1 MVATSSI
8 VSARI
13 HPAIGIAR
21 IGNSPEGYFVGP
33 EVPHPVPPPPG
44 GYKDPEGRLKRQ
56 AAQFRIYGYDSEGR
70 VVAELT
76 TAEADISW
84 TVHVANKKAAWYD
97 FVVALDI
104 PEAAGTHA
112 PLRNS
117 WVPTADRH
125 KLIIDPGP
133 RTVSGAGQRSSPFD
147 SGTFFETPVYLGELR
162 TDDAGRLLF
171 LGGRGVSG
179 SPFAGNTMTTF
190 ANNSGWY
197 DDISDGPVTATVT
210 VGGREIPVEPAW
222 VVTAPPDYGPQIV
235 TVQTMYDV
243 IYDALAGLS
252 LPKQSKPSFTDDILP
267 LLRQFNDSQWVN
279 KGFFVEF
286 GWGAPNDF
294 LRPDMLARLAAPGDT
309 FQELRR
315 RVFYMFRVPGAKEVQ
330 PLLWPPIYGDAF
342 GNFDD
347 SPRAYFAITDT
358 LYGYLSQWVDG
369 NFVADYDP
377 DRRTPA
383 SLADVAL
390 PLQPATLDRAALHF
404 CMGGPFHPGCEMT
417 WPMRQAS
424 MYGAPFRLKH
434 APPRLDE
441 PAYGPFLTQALVTSD
456 DGPLSQNGPG
466 DISRWMAIP
475 WQEDTASCRSGY
487 PTTVYPDPYTP
498 TFWPSRVPNQ
508 VLTEADYATVMN
520 TRLSLEER
528 TAAFNTRANWLRG
541 LHLRAPYVHQ
551 ITKMVSDFGELGIVE
566 KRDGPG
572 DPAFPEHLYVETQA
586 TIVKPPSDAEARLEA
601 VPEEADLP
609 AVSEDFARAR
619 FGGRAR
625 R

>member
-1 MVATSSI
+1 MVMSSV

-21 IGNSPEGYFVGP
+21 IGNSPDEYFIGP
-33 EVPHPVPPPPG
+33 ETLHPVPPPG

-56 AAQFRIYGYDSEGR
+56 AAQFRIYGYDAEGR
-70 VVAELT
+70 VVGELT
-76 TAEADISW
+76 SGQADIAW

-104 PEAAGTHA
+104 PEAAATHA

-117 WVPTADRH
+117 WVANDDRH
-125 KLIIDPGP
+125 KLVIDPGP
-133 RTVSGAGQRSSPFD
+133 RTVTGAGQPASPFD
-147 SGTFFETPVYLGELR
+147 TGRFFDTPVYLGEIR

-179 SPFAGNTMTTF
+179 SPFPGNTMTTF
-190 ANNSGWY
+190 ANNSGWH

-210 VGGREIPVEPAW
+210 IGGRQIPVEPAW
-222 VVTAPPDYGPQIV
+222 VVTAPPDYGPEIV

-243 IYDALAGLS
+243 VYDALAGLS
-252 LPKQSKPSFTDDILP
+252 IPTKPKPSFMDDIFP

-294 LRPDMLARLAAPGDT
+294 LRPDMLARLSAPGDT

-315 RVFYMFRVPGAKEVQ
+315 RVFYMFRVPGATQVE

-342 GNFDD
+342 GNFDN
-347 SPRAYFAITDT
+347 SPRTYFTITGT
-358 LYGYLSQWVDG
+358 LYGYLTQWVAGD
-369 NFVADYDP
+369 FVADYDP
-377 DRRTPA
+377 DRTTPT

-390 PLQPATLDRAALHF
+390 DRQPEMLDKAALHF

-434 APPRLDE
+434 VRSGLVE
-441 PAYGPFLTQALVTSD
+441 PSYGPFLTQALATAD

-475 WQEDTASCRSGY
+475 WQADTASCRSGY
-487 PTTVYPDPYTP
+487 PTAVYPDPYTP

-508 VLTEADYATVMN
+508 VLTEEDYGTVMN
-520 TRLSLEER
+520 RDLPIATR
-528 TAAFNTRANWLRG
+528 TAAFNKRANWLRG
-541 LHLRAPYVHQ
+541 LNLKAPYVHQ
-551 ITKMVSDFGELGIVE
+551 ITKMVTDFGELGIVE

-572 DPAFPEHLYVETQA
+572 DADFPPAFYVETQA
-586 TIVKPPSDAEARLEA
+586 TIVRPPAGAKALLKA
-601 VPEEADLP
+601 APEQADVP
-609 AVSEDFARAR
+609 AVSEDFAQAR

>member
-1 MVATSSI
+1 MALASV

-21 IGNSPEGYFVGP
+21 IGNSPEDYFIGP

-44 GYKDPEGRLKRQ
+44 GYKDAEGQLKRQ
-56 AAQFRIYGYDSEGR
+56 AAQFRIYGYDAEGR

-76 TAEADISW
+76 TDNSDIAW
-84 TVHVANKKAAWYD
+84 AVHVANKKAAWYD
-97 FVVALDI
+97 FVMALDI

-117 WVPTADRH
+117 WVASADRH
-125 KLIIDPGP
+125 KLIIDPGR
-133 RTVSGAGQRSSPFD
+133 RTVSGKSRTSSPFD
-147 SGTFFETPVYLGELR
+147 TGTFFDTRVYLGELR

-179 SPFAGNTMTTF
+179 SPFPGNTMTTF

-197 DDISDGPVTATVT
+197 DDISDGPVTAV
-210 VGGREIPVEPAW
+210 VKIRGREIPVEPAW
-222 VVTAPPDYGPQIV
+222 VVTGPPNYGPEIV

-243 IYDALAGLS
+243 VYDALAGLS
-252 LPKQSKPSFTDDILP
+252 IEPKPKPSFMDDILP
-267 LLRQFNDSQWVN
+267 LLKQFNDSQWVN

-294 LRPDMLARLAAPGDT
+294 LRPEILAKLSAPGET

-315 RVFYMFRVPGAKEVQ
+315 RVFYMFRDPGSREVQ

-347 SPRAYFAITDT
+347 SPQAYFAVTKT
-358 LYGYLSQWVDG
+358 LYGYLKKWFEGD
-369 NFVADYDP
+369 FVSDYDP
-377 DRRTPA
+377 NRSAPA
-383 SLADVAL
+383 RLADVAL
-390 PLQPATLDRAALHF
+390 QLQPGMLDRAALHF

-424 MYGAPFRLKH
+424 MYGAPFRIKH
-434 APPRLDE
+434 VREKMVE
-441 PAYGPFLTQALVTSD
+441 PAYGRFLTQALVTSD
-456 DGPLSQNGPG
+456 DGPLSQSGPG

-475 WQEDTASCRSGY
+475 WQADTASCRSGY

-498 TFWPSRVPNQ
+498 TFWPARVPNQ
-508 VLTEADYATVMN
+508 VLTEDDYRIVMD
-520 TRLSLEER
+520 RQLPIDAR
-528 TAAFNTRANWLRG
+528 TAAFNNRENWLRG
-541 LHLRAPYVHQ
+541 LNLKAPYVHQ

-566 KRDGPG
+566 KHQGPG
-572 DPAFPEHLYVETQA
+572 DPEFPPEIYVETQA
-586 TIVKPPSDAEARLEA
+586 TIVKAPRAVEPPLAA
-601 VPEEADLP
+601 VPQKTPAGP

>member
-1 MVATSSI
+1 MATPPI

-21 IGNSPEGYFVGP
+21 IGNSPEDYFIGP
-33 EVPHPVPPPPG
+33 EIPHPVPPPG
-44 GYKDPEGRLKRQ
+44 GYKDGEGRLKRQ
-56 AAQFRIYGYDSEGR
+56 AAQFRIYGYDAQGN

-76 TAEADISW
+76 ADQADICW
-84 TVHVANKKAAWYD
+84 TVHVANTKAAWYD

-104 PEAAGTHA
+104 PEAAQTQA

-117 WVPTADRH
+117 WVAAADRH
-125 KLIIDPGP
+125 KLVIDPGP
-133 RTVSGAGQRSSPFD
+133 RTVSGAGQQSSPFD
-147 SGTFFETPVYLGELR
+147 TGRFFDTPVYLGELR
-162 TDDAGRLLF
+162 TDEAGRLLF

-179 SPFAGNTMTTF
+179 SPFPGNTMTTF
-190 ANNSGWY
+190 ANNSGWH

-210 VGGREIPVEPAW
+210 IGGREIPVEPAW
-222 VVTAPPDYGPQIV
+222 VVTAPPDYGPEIV

-243 IYDALAGLS
+243 VYDALAGLS
-252 LPKQSKPSFTDDILP
+252 IPAKPKPSFMDDIFP

-294 LRPDMLARLAAPGDT
+294 LRPGMLARLSAPGAT
-309 FQELRR
+309 FEELRR
-315 RVFYMFRVPGAKEVQ
+315 RVFYMFRVPGSKDVQ

-347 SPRAYFAITDT
+347 SPRVYLAITDT
-358 LYGYLSQWVDG
+358 LYGYLKQWVAGD
-369 NFVADYDP
+369 FVSDYDP
-377 DRRTPA
+377 DRSIPT

-390 PLQPATLDRAALHF
+390 DLQPATLDRAALHF

-417 WPMRQAS
+417 WPMRQAQ

-434 APPRLDE
+434 APSRLVA
-441 PAYGPFLTQALVTSD
+441 PTYGPVLTQAIVTST
-456 DGPLSQNGPG
+456 DGPLSQNAPG

-475 WQEDTASCRSGY
+475 WQADTASCRSGY

-508 VLTEADYATVMN
+508 VLTEEDYLTVMN
-520 TRLSLEER
+520 RQLPIDER
-528 TAAFNTRANWLRG
+528 TAAFNTRKNWLRG
-541 LHLRAPYVHQ
+541 LNLKAPYVHQ

-566 KRDGPG
+566 KREGPG
-572 DPAFPEHLYVETQA
+572 DPEFPRDFYVETQA
-586 TIVKPPSDAEARLEA
+586 TIVKPPPVTRALMKAA
-601 VPEEADLP
+601 PEEADLP
-609 AVSEDFARAR
+609 AVSEDFAQAR